1 MSQKTIQLSFF
12 IALTLGLLVLAFFVF
27 KPYLGI
33 IFIAS
38 VLSVL
43 FHPLYQKFII
53 WFNGRP
59 GLSALATLFVIVVAI
74 VLPAIFISTSVFSE
88 AIGLYNSIA
97 FGGGAQ
103 KAIDYV
109 DLLSSK
115 VGGSLFNNPTFE
127 IGIENY
133 FRDILGWVIS
143 HFDSVFSAVFKG
155 ILGFVLMLISIYYLL
170 RNGTK
175 LKESIVMWSP
185 LPDHYDEEVL
195 TALRSSIDAVIRGRL
210 LVSVAQGVFLSI
222 GFIIFGVANPVLWG
236 FVGSI
241 ASLIPAL
248 GTSLITIPAVLYL
261 FVNGSYGA
269 GLGLL
274 VWGAVAVG
282 LVDDTLSFFI
292 LKRTIKIH
300 PLLIL
305 FSILG
310 GVQLFGVIGL
320 IAGPVV
326 VSAFL
331 ALLRVYPFIL
341 HQDLPTK
348 T

>member
-43 FHPLYQKFII
+43 FYPLYQKFLI

-59 GLSALATLFVIVVAI
+59 GLSALATLLVIVVAI
-74 VLPAIFISTSVFSE
+74 VLPAIFISASVFSE

-103 KAIDYV
+103 KAIDYI

-143 HFDSVFSAVFKG
+143 HFDSIFSAVFKG

-175 LKESIVMWSP
+175 LKEAIVMWSP
-185 LPDHYDEEVL
+185 LPDNYDEEILV
-195 TALRSSIDAVIRGRL
+195 ALRSSVDAVIRGRL

-222 GFIIFGVANPVLWG
+222 GFVIFGVANPVLWG

-292 LKRTIKIH
+292 LKRSIKIH

-310 GVQLFGVIGL
+310 GVQLFGIIGL

-326 VSAFL
+326 ISAFL

-341 HQDLPTK
+341 RQDLSTK
-348 T
+348 M